1 MTTVLVT
8 GGSKGVGKYIS
19 EFLCTAG
26 YDVALTYNS
35 NKALASAVEE
45 EHKNARGEIKSF
57 HMQVENRDSVRKAIK
72 AIENHFSSNIQ
83 CLVNNA
89 AIAQEKPF
97 EKITD
102 SDWNKMLSVNLQ
114 GPFICSQ
121 EVLPKMIENKWGRII
136 NITSI
141 GGQWGGF
148 NQVHYA
154 ASKAGLI
161 NLTQSLAKL
170 FSNDGVL
177 TNAIAI
183 GLVETEMSKDEINRE
198 DGKQKIE
205 GIPIGRIATL
215 DEIAPIIEFL
225 CSQNSSYI
233 TGQTINLN
241 GGMLFS

>member
-8 GGSKGVGKYIS
+8 GGSKGIGRSIS
-19 EFLCTAG
+19 KSLCNAG
-26 YDVALTYNS
+26 YDVAFTYNQ
-35 NKALASAVEE
+35 NKELALAIEE
-45 EHKNARGEIKSF
+45 ESMNLKGSIKAF
-57 HMQVENRDSVRKAIK
+57 HMKVENRDSVRKAFGDV
-72 AIENHFSSNIQ
+72 ESYFCRNIQ

-97 EKITD
+97 EEITD
-102 SDWNKMLSVNLQ
+102 RDWEEMLSVNLQ
-114 GPFICSQ
+114 GAFICSQ
-121 EVLPKMIENKWGRII
+121 EVLPKMIEKKWGRII

-170 FSNDGVL
+170 FSKNGVL

-183 GLVETEMSKDEINRE
+183 GLVETEMSQKEINRE

-205 GIPIGRIATL
+205 GIPIGRIADLNEVASTV
-215 DEIAPIIEFL
+215 EFL
-225 CSQNSSYI
+225 CSNNSSYI